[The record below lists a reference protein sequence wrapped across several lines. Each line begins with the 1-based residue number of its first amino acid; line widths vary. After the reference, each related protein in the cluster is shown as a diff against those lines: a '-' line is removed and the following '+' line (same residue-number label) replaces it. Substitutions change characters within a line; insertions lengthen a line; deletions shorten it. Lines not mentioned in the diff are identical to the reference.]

1 VKLEVITIRNDHQ
14 ITTNELP
21 ILSEATSTKDHP
33 CRQLTSMPSQ
43 WSSGMM
49 MLGQFQDHAERSRTK
64 IKQRLQTPQVH
75 QIQPHTPR
83 EERIHP
89 VLLHHKELLILKAR
103 RIPKVLRS
111 HKELEVLIR
120 NLFSLQDQTDRSLSK
135 LRLHRAIQDLK
146 GPLWR
151 LRPRCQANLAIS
163 RIRLSPN
170 RCGDILDNHKDH
182 HPPTDRDSLHTV
194 EPILPR
200 PRIII
205 NQS

>member
-1 VKLEVITIRNDHQ
+1 
-14 ITTNELP
+14 
-21 ILSEATSTKDHP
+21 
-33 CRQLTSMPSQ
+33 
-43 WSSGMM
+43 MM
-49 MLGQFQDHAERSRTK
+49 MLGQFQDHAERSKTK
-64 IKQRLQTPQVH
+64 IRQRLQTPQVN

-89 VLLHHKELLILKAR
+89 VLLTHKELLILQVLLILKAHL
-103 RIPKVLRS
+103 IHKVLHS
-111 HKELEVLIR
+111 LKELEVLIKS
-120 NLFSLQDQTDRSLSK
+120 LFSLQDQTDRSLSK

-151 LRPRCQANLAIS
+151 HRPRCQANLAIS

-194 EPILPR
+194 GHILPL